1 MPVYALSNRIFSSSF
16 VAWMRDAARLRRPK
30 ANMNNSA
37 KTRLDGRT
45 IPSPGIVFILQ
56 NIVEP
61 DEFVVPQSFRGDH
74 RLASRWLF

>member
-1 MPVYALSNRIFSSSF
+1 MGN
-16 VAWMRDAARLRRPK
+16 AARLRRPK

-45 IPSPGIVFILQ
+45 IPSPGIVVIFQ

-61 DEFVVPQSFRGDH
+61 DEFVVPQSCRGNH
-74 RLASRWLF
+74 GLASR